1 MHIDIRPLHTI
12 DEYRAAET
20 LQCTVWNIQNIRVVP
35 DAVLLTTQKNGG
47 LVLGAFDMGAG
58 PEHAQ
63 LVGYLYGF
71 VGLTPDGTV
80 KHCSHQLGVLPGYQD
95 QNVGYRLKLAQREYV
110 QAQGI
115 ALITWTYDPLE
126 SRNAYLNLH
135 KLGAVCHTYLHN
147 IYGEMRDGLNS
158 GLPSDRFEVEWY
170 INSRHVARCL
180 ETAAPSVTL
189 DVLQQEGVPV
199 LNSAHADPRTGSPLA
214 PLADP
219 LPIEGERV
227 LIQVPASFQSVK
239 AADLEIA
246 TAWRTQTRT
255 LFEQAFARNYTA
267 TDVLIEGEQ
276 RYYLLEQNWNLE

>member
-58 PEHAQ
+58 PEHAH

-71 VGLTPDGTV
+71 VGLTHDGTV

-110 QAQGI
+110 LAQGI
-115 ALITWTYDPLE
+115 SLITWTYDPLE

-135 KLGAVCHTYLHN
+135 KLGTTCRAYLRN

-158 GLPSDRFEVEWY
+158 GLPSDRFEVEWH
-170 INSRHVARCL
+170 INSRHVARRL
-180 ETAAPSVTL
+180 EAAAPSLTL
-189 DVLQQEGVPV
+189 DALQQEGVPV
-199 LNSAHADPRTGSPLA
+199 LNSAHSDPRTGAPLA

-219 LPIEGERV
+219 LPIEGARL
-227 LIQVPASFQSVK
+227 LIQVPATFQSVK
-239 AADLEIA
+239 AADLDIA
-246 TAWRTQTRT
+246 ASWRQQTRA
-255 LFEQAFARNYTA
+255 LFEEAFARNYTA
-267 TDVLIEGEQ
+267 TDMLSDGQE
-276 RYYLLEQNWNLE
+276 RYYLLEKDWSIV

>member
-12 DEYRAAET
+12 DEYRTAET

-63 LVGYLYGF
+63 LIGYLYGF

-95 QNVGYRLKLAQREYV
+95 QNIGYRLKLAQREYV
-110 QAQGI
+110 AAQGI
-115 ALITWTYDPLE
+115 SLITWTYDPLE

-135 KLGAVCHTYLHN
+135 KLGAVCRTYLCN

-158 GLPSDRFEVEWY
+158 GLPSDRFEVEWH
-170 INSRHVARCL
+170 ITSHHVTRRL
-180 ETAAPSVTL
+180 EGALTTTL
-189 DVLQQEGVPV
+189 DALRQEGVPV
-199 LNSAHADPRTGSPLA
+199 LNSAHSDPRTGSPLA

-219 LPIEGERV
+219 LPIEGERL
-227 LIQVPASFQSVK
+227 LIQVPASFQSIK

-246 TAWRTQTRT
+246 AAWRQQTRA

-267 TDVLIEGEQ
+267 TNMLNDGQQ
-276 RYYLLEQNWNLE
+276 RYYLLEQGWSQE

>member
-58 PEHAQ
+58 PEHAH

-71 VGLTPDGTV
+71 VGLTPDGTI

-95 QNVGYRLKLAQREYV
+95 QNIGYRLKLAQCEYV
-110 QAQGI
+110 RAQGLS
-115 ALITWTYDPLE
+115 LITWTYDPLE
-126 SRNAYLNLH
+126 SRNAYLNMH
-135 KLGAVCHTYLHN
+135 KLGAVCRTYLRN

-158 GLPSDRFEVEWY
+158 GLPSDRFEVEWH
-170 INSRHVARCL
+170 INSRHVARRL
-180 ETAAPSVTL
+180 EGTAPDTMDTL
-189 DVLQQEGVPV
+189 RQAGVPV

-227 LIQVPASFQSVK
+227 LIQVPASFQSIK

-246 TAWRTQTRT
+246 AAWRQQTRA
-255 LFEQAFARNYTA
+255 LFEQAFARNYIA
-267 TDVLIEGEQ
+267 TDMLIDGPQ
-276 RYYLLEQNWNLE
+276 RYYLLEQGWSQE

>member
-12 DEYRAAET
+12 DEYRAAEA

-47 LVLGAFDMGAG
+47 LVLGAFDMGSG
-58 PEHAQ
+58 PEHAH

-95 QNVGYRLKLAQREYV
+95 QNIGYRLKLAQREYV
-110 QAQGI
+110 AAQGI
-115 ALITWTYDPLE
+115 SLITWTYDPLE

-135 KLGAVCHTYLHN
+135 KLGAICRTYLRN

-158 GLPSDRFEVEWY
+158 GLPSDRFEVEWH
-170 INSRHVARCL
+170 ITSRHVTRRLKGDPPTPPGALR
-180 ETAAPSVTL
+180 
-189 DVLQQEGVPV
+189 QEGMPV
-199 LNSAHADPRTGSPLA
+199 LNQAHADLRTGSPLA

-219 LPIEGERV
+219 LPIEGERLLV
-227 LIQVPASFQSVK
+227 QVPASFQSIK

-246 TAWRTQTRT
+246 AAWRQQARA
-255 LFEQAFARNYTA
+255 LFEQAFARSYTA
-267 TDVLIEGEQ
+267 TDMLHEGQQ
-276 RYYLLEQNWNLE
+276 RYYLLEQGWSQE